1 MSQDQNIQHEQ
12 LNEDNLFVGHGPT
25 STQSGKLIN
34 STNMSGPS
42 RDEEPHTP
50 NDDYEGDKYFEDNP
64 AERST
69 PAFDELVADSMSE
82 RQFDALR
89 DLSCL
94 PRDVRENDPA
104 YQNLLE
110 DVTRNMAYVL
120 EERNEGFDFA
130 DETNGLGD
138 GDVEELSPEKREE
151 IIRTALGS
159 ASIHYEELM
168 ERANYEPMSAQDDT
182 NEPLNKV
189 EVDELRHYQSQIRE
203 ETARYFNVDPMRGN
217 EEPDLSNREV
227 PELQA
232 AMDSFEAGVS
242 RSNHYKRYWSNNTD
256 FQDADIEYMDLKA
269 IQDERDLYEKD
280 PENYWDEEPRGLD
293 DAEKEEM
300 ARLKE
305 VLEQHQPDAAEMN
318 AREHEFLD
326 DVKAKLQER
335 GYDLDSLEEP
345 DMASDFGR

>member
-1 MSQDQNIQHEQ
+1 MSQDQNIQHEL

-25 STQSGKLIN
+25 STQSGKLIH

-69 PAFDELVADSMSE
+69 PAFDELVADSMTD
-82 RQFDALR
+82 RQFDAVR
-89 DLSCL
+89 DLCCL

-110 DVTRNMAYVL
+110 DVTQNMVYVL

-138 GDVEELSPEKREE
+138 RDVEELSPEKRQE
-151 IIRTALGS
+151 IIRGALGG
-159 ASIHYEELM
+159 ATDRYEELSL
-168 ERANYEPMSAQDDT
+168 RANYQPMSAEDDSHP
-182 NEPLNKV
+182 PLDEV
-189 EVDELRHYQSQIRE
+189 EKAELRDYEAEIRR
-203 ETARYFNVDPMRGN
+203 AVADYYDVDPMRGN

-227 PELQA
+227 PALQA
-232 AMDSFEAGVS
+232 AMDSFEAGVN

-280 PENYWDEEPRGLD
+280 PEGYWDEEPRGLD
-293 DAEKEEM
+293 EAEKEEM
-300 ARLKE
+300 ARLQE
-305 VLEQHQPDAAEMN
+305 VLEQHQPDAAEMH
-318 AREHEFLD
+318 AREQEFLD